1 MLQFSVNTN
10 FKEITPFYVNI
21 KVGKQK
27 SKDLNNAGN
36 FMSQKSVISMNF
48 SDNIR
53 AQNF

>member
-53 AQNF
+53 A